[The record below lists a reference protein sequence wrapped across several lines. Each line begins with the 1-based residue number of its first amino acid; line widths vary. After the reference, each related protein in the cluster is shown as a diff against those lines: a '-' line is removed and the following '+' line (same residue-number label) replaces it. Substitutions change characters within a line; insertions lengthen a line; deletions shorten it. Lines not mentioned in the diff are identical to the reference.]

1 MVLFDRIM
9 KRKQLLCHVRE
20 HICSLVQ
27 EWNDFNGPNG
37 CIRCLGD
44 IKASERRVLLKDIN
58 ASIID
63 LIGSEQKLTRLIT
76 SCEKL
81 TGDVSSSHRMCGPD

>member
-1 MVLFDRIM
+1 MILFDRIM

-20 HICSLVQ
+20 HISTLVQ

-37 CIRCLGD
+37 YIRCLGD
-44 IKASERRVLLKDIN
+44 IKTSQRRVLLKDIN
-58 ASIID
+58 ASVVD
-63 LIGSEQKLTRLIT
+63 LIRSEQKLTRLIT

-81 TGDVSSSHRMCGPD
+81 TGDVSSFHRMCGLN

>member
-20 HICSLVQ
+20 HISSLVQ

-37 CIRCLGD
+37 YIKCLAD
-44 IKASERRVLLKDIN
+44 IKASQRRVLLNDIN
-58 ASIID
+58 ASIVD
-63 LIGSEQKLTRLIT
+63 LIGSERTLTRLIT

-81 TGDVSSSHRMCGPD
+81 TSDVSPSHSIYEPD